1 MARIRTIKPEFWS
14 SEQIAECSPNAR
26 LLFIGMWNFCDDA
39 GRCKCSPNEVRMRIY
54 PGDRC
59 GTDAVSEWINE
70 LVTNDLIQ
78 IYEVDGQLIIQV
90 IQWDKHQRIDRP
102 NPSKWP
108 PPPVPHSPSNRRTLD
123 VGREGKGKEG
133 RSKKEVY
140 VSPEGS
146 NAHPKRVRGGTEAVE
161 SRENGELPKKTQPHE
176 IAFEIL
182 WNRWQWRGT
191 PKGPRWKALEAWQ
204 KHVVAAGIDLKSV
217 LGAAGAYCAQCVH
230 TETDTCH
237 VVTWIN
243 QKRWIDDHGLE
254 GVDGEAAM
262 VHKQRAEM
270 LAAWSTV
277 TGGDLGEVDDTGHAR
292 LVGPAGQGPAIDL

>member
-1 MARIRTIKPEFWS
+1 
-14 SEQIAECSPNAR
+14 
-26 LLFIGMWNFCDDA
+26 
-39 GRCKCSPNEVRMRIY
+39 MRIY